1 MVRKSVGFISVVRF
15 TAVAAA
21 AVIFG
26 LAGQPGSAQA
36 ASWIEKG
43 IYLSGPN
50 YDGDVPPCEA
60 ALGEITSRFESSQS
74 RFWNSNAQILGYE
87 RVRQV
92 AFSPW
97 AKGTVPRRFCTA
109 VADVSTGRKHVVNY
123 FITEDGG
130 MIGATWGV
138 TYCVVGF
145 DPSMAYSPACKMARP

>member
-1 MVRKSVGFISVVRF
+1 MVRFISFARF
-15 TAVAAA
+15 ASLAVAAA
-21 AVIFG
+21 LIAMTG
-26 LAGQPGSAQA
+26 QSGTARAAG
-36 ASWIEKG
+36 WIEKG

-92 AFSPW
+92 AYSPW
-97 AKGTVPRRFCTA
+97 ARGTVPRRFCTA

-123 FITEDGG
+123 YITEDGG

-145 DPSMAYSPACKMARP
+145 DRNMAFSPACKMARP

>member
-1 MVRKSVGFISVVRF
+1 MVRQMVGVVRISWM
-15 TAVAAA
+15 ALAA
-21 AVIFG
+21 AVVAF
-26 LAGQPGSAQA
+26 AGQSGSAQA

-50 YDGDVPPCEA
+50 YDGDLPPCEA
-60 ALGEITSRFESSQS
+60 ALGEITSRFESTQA
-74 RFWNSNAQILGYE
+74 RFWNTNVQILGYE

-92 AFSPW
+92 AYSPW

-109 VADVSTGRKHVVNY
+109 LADVSTGRRHVVNY

-145 DPSMAYSPACKMARP
+145 DRNMAYSPACKMARP

>member
-1 MVRKSVGFISVVRF
+1 MVRKSVGFIGIARF
-15 TAVAAA
+15 ASVAAA
-21 AVIFG
+21 AVVFA
-26 LAGQPGSAQA
+26 LAGQSGTARA
-36 ASWIEKG
+36 AGWIEKG

-50 YDGDVPPCEA
+50 YDGDVPSCEA
-60 ALGEITSRFESSQS
+60 ALGEISSRFESTQAG
-74 RFWNSNAQILGYE
+74 FWNNNVQILGYE
-87 RVRQV
+87 KVRQV

-145 DPSMAYSPACKMARP
+145 DRSMAYSPACKMARP

>member
-1 MVRKSVGFISVVRF
+1 MVRQMVGFIGSVRF
-15 TAVAAA
+15 VSVAVAAL
-21 AVIFG
+21 V
-26 LAGQPGSAQA
+26 LALSGQPGAQA

-50 YDGDVPPCEA
+50 FDGDVPPCEA
-60 ALGEITSRFESSQS
+60 ALGEITSRFESTQA
-74 RFWNSNAQILGYE
+74 RFWNTNVQILGYE
-87 RVRQV
+87 KVRQV

-97 AKGTVPRRFCTA
+97 AKGTVPRRFCSA

-123 FITEDGG
+123 YITEDGG

-145 DPSMAYSPACKMARP
+145 DRNMAYSPACKMARP

>member
-1 MVRKSVGFISVVRF
+1 MVRFIRIARWASVA
-15 TAVAAA
+15 AVAFATASAA
-21 AVIFG
+21 PGTARA
-26 LAGQPGSAQA
+26 AG
-36 ASWIEKG
+36 WIEKS
-43 IYLSGPN
+43 IYLSGSN

-60 ALGEITSRFESSQS
+60 ALGEISNRFESSQT

-109 VADVSTGRKHVVNY
+109 VAEVSTGRKHVVNY
-123 FITEDGG
+123 FITDDGG

-138 TYCVVGF
+138 TFCVVGY
-145 DPSMAYSPACKMARP
+145 DRNMAYSPACKMARP

>member
-1 MVRKSVGFISVVRF
+1 MVRFISLARF
-15 TAVAAA
+15 ASAAA
-21 AVIFG
+21 TAALIAVT
-26 LAGQPGSAQA
+26 GQIGTASA

-43 IYLSGPN
+43 LYLSGPN
-50 YDGDVPPCEA
+50 YDGDLPPCEA
-60 ALGEITSRFESSQS
+60 ALGEITSRFESSQAQY
-74 RFWNSNAQILGYE
+74 WNNNAQILGYE

-92 AFSPW
+92 AYSPW
-97 AKGTVPRRFCTA
+97 ARGTVPRRFCTA

-145 DPSMAYSPACKMARP
+145 DRNMAYSPACKMARP